1 MVSQGYKEVPKTIR
15 TNWTALIVF
24 EIGNEREVFV
34 IYEEFAMGL
43 KIDDWLESYHE
54 ATEGDHSFLYI
65 NFQQPKRM
73 RMWKNFQ
80 EVLYH
85 KSDDGFVEDGP
96 RVKRIR
102 GEEKVSKV
110 KKLRLPPNK

>member
-1 MVSQGYKEVPKTIR
+1 M
-15 TNWTALIVF
+15 AL
-24 EIGNEREVFV
+24 N
-34 IYEEFAMGL
+34 L
-43 KIDDWLESYHE
+43 NDWLESYRE

-85 KSDDGFVEDGP
+85 KSIED
-96 RVKRIR
+96 
-102 GEEKVSKV
+102 S
-110 KKLRLPPNK
+110 

>member
-24 EIGNEREVFV
+24 EIGNEKEVIV

-43 KIDDWLESYHE
+43 KYDQWLESYRE

-65 NFQQPKRM
+65 NFQQPKRL

-85 KSDDGFVEDGP
+85 KQELD
-96 RVKRIR
+96 
-102 GEEKVSKV
+102 VSPK
-110 KKLRLPPNK
+110 